1 MMDETKRNEI
11 EKVCESLTREE
22 AIELCKKLIAENDE
36 LTSENEELKRING
49 YYRWQ
54 ADVLSERCVKLVEDA
69 FSLEIK
75 MHEAFVVGADLKW
88 D

>member
-1 MMDETKRNEI
+1 MNETKRNEI

-22 AIELCKKLIAENDE
+22 TIELCKKLI
-36 LTSENEELKRING
+36 SENEELKRING

-54 ADVLSERCVKLVEDA
+54 ADVLSEHCVKLVENA

-75 MHEAFVVGADLKW
+75 MQEAFVEGVDLKW

>member
-1 MMDETKRNEI
+1 MNETKRNEV
-11 EKVCESLTREE
+11 EKVCESLTREAARE
-22 AIELCKKLIAENDE
+22 FCKKLIA
-36 LTSENEELKRING
+36 ENEELKRING

-54 ADVLSERCVKLVEDA
+54 ADVLSERCAKLVDDA

-75 MHEAFVVGADLKW
+75 MHEAFNEDLDLKW

>member
-1 MMDETKRNEI
+1 MNETKRNEI
-11 EKVCESLTREE
+11 EKVCESLTREAARE
-22 AIELCKKLIAENDE
+22 FCKKLIA
-36 LTSENEELKRING
+36 ENEELKRING

-69 FSLEIK
+69 YSLEIK
-75 MHEAFVVGADLKW
+75 MHEAFVEGVDLKW